1 MAAASFIIMACA
13 RGPSV
18 VEQGIVSVGVYNVTE
33 DKTLRV
39 NVQPFAAQENN
50 RPQPKEL
57 TENALPPLD
66 AIKQVHAFLGERE
79 NTSYTVLGD
88 ITGLHYY
95 MSMAELPSL
104 FHRKN
109 TASVTVVTDDKR
121 YWDTSKGTMMPEQE
135 CKAYSLAQRV

>member
-1 MAAASFIIMACA
+1 MAAFIIMTCA

-18 VEQGIVSVGVYNVTE
+18 VEQGITSVGVYNVTE
-33 DKTLRV
+33 DKTMRV

-50 RPQPKEL
+50 RQQPKEL
-57 TENALPPLD
+57 TEGALPPLD
-66 AIKQVHAFLGERE
+66 AIKQVHAFLGEHE
-79 NTSYTVLGD
+79 NAAYTVLGD
-88 ITGLHYY
+88 ITALHYY

-109 TASVTVVTDDKR
+109 TESVTIVTHDKR
-121 YWDTSKGTMMPEQE
+121 YWDTNTMIPEQE